1 MTDSD
6 YYSLFEVLCTLG
18 GTVFVAILLL
28 RLVWAIV
35 SYLQLSG
42 VASNQSR
49 SSHGRTSPV
58 I

>member
-42 VASNQSR
+42 TASNQSR